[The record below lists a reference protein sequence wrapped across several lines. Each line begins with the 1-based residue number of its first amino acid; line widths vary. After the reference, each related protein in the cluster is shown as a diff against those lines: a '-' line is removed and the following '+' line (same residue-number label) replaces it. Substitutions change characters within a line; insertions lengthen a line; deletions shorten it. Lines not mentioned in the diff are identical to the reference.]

1 MERKMKS
8 KNKRLVTIS
17 LLSAI
22 SFVLGFTPLGF
33 IPIPPANAT
42 TMHIPVIIGAI
53 LEGPIAGMVIG
64 LIFGISSI
72 IQALLRP
79 NILSFAFINPL
90 VSVLPRILI
99 GLVSYYSYKLVFN
112 LFSSRKNGT
121 ISKGA
126 DSISVGVSAA
136 LGTLTNT
143 VGVLGMMYLL
153 YAGRIADAMEI
164 KKEAVGG
171 VILAIGLTNGIPE
184 IIIAVLITVAVI
196 RAVKRAGY

>member
-1 MERKMKS
+1 MRS
-8 KNKRLVTIS
+8 KTKRLVTIS
-17 LLSAI
+17 LLSGI

-64 LIFGISSI
+64 LIFGVSSI

-79 NILSFAFINPL
+79 NILSFAFVNPL

-99 GLVSYYSYKLVFN
+99 GLVSYYSYRLVFE
-112 LFSSRKNGT
+112 LFSSNKEKG
-121 ISKGA
+121 SKWR
-126 DSISVGVSAA
+126 DSVSIGVSAA

-143 VGVLGMMYLL
+143 AGVLGMMYLL
-153 YAGRIADAMEI
+153 FADRIATAMGVAR
-164 KKEAVGG
+164 EAVGG
-171 VILAIGLTNGIPE
+171 VVLAIGLTNGIPE
-184 IIIAVLITVAVI
+184 IIIAILITVGVI
-196 RAVKRAGY
+196 RAVKKAGY